1 MWSRS
6 YIDVKA
12 RTLVPFH
19 ELSVVFN
26 LKMMHSRKL
35 LTILPLLLIP
45 SVMMVSCSR
54 DPKARAQRYV
64 DNGNKFFSKA
74 KYKEAGIMY
83 RKALQQDMRFGEAY
97 YRLGLTDLKLNA
109 YAAAANNL
117 RRAVSLQP
125 ANDDAA
131 IKLADLYLIAATQ
144 DTVHR
149 AQFLADTKELVD
161 KLLQRAPQ
169 SYDGHRIKGQMA
181 LVTGD
186 PGEAVKEFQQANA
199 ASPFQP
205 ALVLAYFQALV
216 YHNQFPEAE
225 KLAQDMIAKDK
236 TFSPIYELL
245 YVQYMR
251 QKKTDEAEALLKQKT
266 ENNPDHSRYL
276 VQLAQHYFLLRRQD
290 DMNAVIARLGDE
302 KKYPDGHLSAGDFLF
317 FRARE
322 FDAADQQYEA
332 GMKAFPK
339 EKAIY
344 QKRIIELYATVG
356 RNQEANALLATI
368 LKENPKDVD
377 AIAMRAALMLSTGNR
392 DQINLAAND
401 LQALVTKSPQ
411 NHLYRFNLARAMVA
425 KRELD
430 PARLQLEEAIKIR
443 PDFVAARELLARV
456 YLAKGDAGRALK
468 AADEVIALDR
478 VNLQGHLIRSSA
490 LLSMNDKDK
499 AHQELDYITKVYP
512 QSVEA
517 RYQVGLM
524 AYQEQDFKKAE
535 QIFADLYKAYPS
547 NGRSL
552 AGLTETLASEH
563 RLPDAI
569 AIVKTALVREP
580 DRRELNLFL
589 ANLDLRSEHYDD
601 AITIYK
607 SVLVKEPRSAQLLFM
622 LGEAEGFKG
631 DTNAAMDSFRHCSQE
646 APNNVDCLLALGL
659 AMEGTGKRDQAKP
672 IYEQILK
679 IQPDHPVALN
689 NLAYIKAEEGVDLD
703 QALTMAQRAVQKVP
717 ASNAMADTLGW
728 VYIKKNLSEDAIR
741 VFRDLVQKE
750 PNKAEFHYH
759 YGMALLQKGDK
770 PSAKR
775 EFETALK
782 DKPSK
787 DDEAKIH
794 ELLQKI

>member
-1 MWSRS
+1 
-6 YIDVKA
+6 
-12 RTLVPFH
+12 
-19 ELSVVFN
+19 
-26 LKMMHSRKL
+26 MMPSGKL
-35 LTILPLLLIP
+35 LKTLPLLLIP
-45 SVMMVSCSR
+45 SVLMVSCSR

-64 DNGNKFFSKA
+64 DNGNKFFAKE

-83 RKALQQDMRFGEAY
+83 RKALQQDLRFGEAY

-131 IKLADLYLIAATQ
+131 IRLSDLYLMAATQ
-144 DTVHR
+144 DAVHR
-149 AQFLADTKELVD
+149 VQFLTDTKELID

-169 SYDGHRIKGQMA
+169 SFDGHRLKGHMA
-181 LVTGD
+181 LIAGK
-186 PGEAVKEFQQANA
+186 PEEAVKEFEQANA
-199 ASPFQP
+199 INPFQP
-205 ALVLAYFQALV
+205 GLIVAYFQALV
-216 YHNQFPEAE
+216 FNHQYPESE
-225 KLAQDMIAKDK
+225 KLARDMIVKDK
-236 TFSPIYELL
+236 TFSPMYDLL

-251 QKKTDEAEALLKQKT
+251 QNKIAEAEEVLKLKI
-266 ENNPDHSRYL
+266 ENNPGHSRQL
-276 VQLAQHYFLLRRQD
+276 VQLAQHYFLLRRHD

-322 FDAADQQYEA
+322 FGAADTQYQA
-332 GMKAFPK
+332 GVKAFPK
-339 EKAIY
+339 EKTVY
-344 QKRIIELYATVG
+344 QKRIIELYATTG
-356 RNQEANALLATI
+356 RNQEANSLLATM
-368 LKENPKDVD
+368 LKESPKDVD

-401 LQALVTKSPQ
+401 LQSLVTKSPT

-425 KRELD
+425 KGELD

-443 PDFVAARELLARV
+443 PDFLSARELLARI
-456 YLAKGDAGRALK
+456 YLAKGDSGRALK
-468 AADEVIALDR
+468 AADEVIAMDR
-478 VNLQGHLIRSSA
+478 GNLQGHLIRSSA
-490 LLSMNDKDK
+490 LLSMSDKDK
-499 AHQELDYITKVYP
+499 AHQELDYLTKAYP
-512 QSVEA
+512 QSAEA
-517 RYQVGLM
+517 RYQVGFM

-535 QIFADLYKAYPS
+535 QVFSELYKAYPN
-547 NGRSL
+547 NGRAL

-563 RLPDAI
+563 RLPEAI
-569 AIVKTALVREP
+569 GIVKTALTREP
-580 DRRELNLFL
+580 ERRELNLFL

-601 AITIYK
+601 AIAIYK
-607 SVLVKEPRSAQLLFM
+607 AVLVREPRSAQVLFM
-622 LGEAEGFKG
+622 LGEAQGFKG
-631 DTNAAMDSFRHCSQE
+631 DTNAAIESFRHCSQE
-646 APNNVDCLLALGL
+646 APNDTNCLLALSL
-659 AMEGTGKRDQAKP
+659 AFEGTGKRDQAKP

-689 NLAYIKAEEGVDLD
+689 NLAFIKAEEGVDLD

-717 ASNAMADTLGW
+717 GSHDMADTLGW

-741 VFRDLVQKE
+741 VFRDLIQKE
-750 PNKAEFHYH
+750 PNKAQFHYH

-787 DDEAKIH
+787 DEEAKIH